1 MEAVMTEDRYVWVT
15 TRRMMPGTLK
25 DFERAW
31 RPERHPDGMIRA
43 FAYWSQD
50 EREVVGVA
58 FWDSKESCDRWRAS
72 EAEAHRREAM
82 SAYVEQESETFYTG
96 RELQVP

>member
-1 MEAVMTEDRYVWVT
+1 MMEERYVWVT
-15 TRRMMPGTLK
+15 TRRLMPGTLE

-43 FAYWSQD
+43 FAYWSED
-50 EREVVGVA
+50 MREVVGVS

-72 EAEAHRREAM
+72 EVEAQRREAM
-82 SAYVEQESETFYTG
+82 SAYVEQESEDFYTG
-96 RELQVP
+96 RELRVP